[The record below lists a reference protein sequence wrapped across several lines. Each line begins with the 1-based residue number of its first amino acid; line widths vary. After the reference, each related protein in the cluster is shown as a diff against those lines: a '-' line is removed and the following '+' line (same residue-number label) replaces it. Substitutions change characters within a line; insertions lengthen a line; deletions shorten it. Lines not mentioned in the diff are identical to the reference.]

1 MAGQI
6 EIDPESLEATIG
18 AYNAACGEGA
28 FRALEKDGLATR
40 GLDLPG
46 VRHVVL
52 YDFPRDGVEYLRRVG
67 RVTRGGRAPGRV
79 TSLVLG
85 RQLTYARALMKID
98 ERGEQI
104 DLEVHG

>member
-1 MAGQI
+1 MV
-6 EIDPESLEATIG
+6 
-18 AYNAACGEGA
+18 EG
-28 FRALEKDGLATR
+28 
-40 GLDLPG
+40 
-46 VRHVVL
+46 
-52 YDFPRDGVEYLRRVG
+52 
-67 RVTRGGRAPGRV
+67 GGRAPGRV

>member
-1 MAGQI
+1 MH
-6 EIDPESLEATIG
+6 S
-18 AYNAACGEGA
+18 N
-28 FRALEKDGLATR
+28 TR
-40 GLDLPG
+40 
-46 VRHVVL
+46 RQAH
-52 YDFPRDGVEYLRRVG
+52 
-67 RVTRGGRAPGRV
+67 RAPGRV